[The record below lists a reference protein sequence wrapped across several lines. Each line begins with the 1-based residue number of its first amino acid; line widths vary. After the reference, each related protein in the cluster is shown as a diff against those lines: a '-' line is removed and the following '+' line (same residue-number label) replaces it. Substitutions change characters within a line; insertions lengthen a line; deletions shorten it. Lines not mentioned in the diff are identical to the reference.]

1 MTEGK
6 RTNGAEIGKRF
17 YDIFNR
23 TDRDRPAEKWGDIQ
37 VLNDLAAKGGMT
49 HEEALLLLAMPDDIE
64 EVLRKKESSGKESAS
79 LQRLLF
85 WSDEKRKLKVL
96 VRADDPVKAAAGMR
110 EGAQGIG
117 LIRGEALLRSEDR
130 LLEVYTDWLDNR
142 NDEKRQQMR
151 FRLVSLWTEEWT
163 KILQA
168 AEGKP
173 CAVSLAWDVLGDG
186 GPEERLELQD
196 IQLESLFRAAARCQ
210 EEGTECRLEV
220 LTLWPMDA
228 ADFTAAHDFVE
239 EVAQQMMGALRHGT
253 NLRIGALLHPDVL
266 PSDAG
271 DVTRLAD
278 VIVIDTECVSKFHLV
293 DERNSSG
300 VLAGTTGMSEP
311 VKEWANP
318 ALLYPRLEETILKIR
333 RVKPDIRLRAGGQIK
348 AGDLRTV
355 YRLGMTEVCCAPED
369 LEAVRLTGF
378 RLEMLEGRY
387 SAAEEA

>member
-6 RTNGAEIGKRF
+6 RANGAEIGKRF

-49 HEEALLLLAMPDDIE
+49 HEEALLLLATPDDIE
-64 EVLRKKESSGKESAS
+64 EVMRKKDSSGKESAS
-79 LQRLLF
+79 LQRLLS

-96 VRADDPVKAAAGMR
+96 ARADDPVKAAAGMR

-117 LIRGEALLRSEDR
+117 LIRGEALLRSGDR
-130 LLEVYTDWLDNR
+130 LLEVYADWIKNR
-142 NDEKRQQMR
+142 DEEKRQHMR

-168 AEGKP
+168 AKGAP
-173 CAVSLAWDVLGDG
+173 CAVSLAWDVLEDG

-220 LTLWPMDA
+220 LALWPMDA

-239 EVAQQMMGALRHGT
+239 EVGQQMMGALRHGT
-253 NLRIGALLHPDVL
+253 NLKIGALLHPDVL

-278 VIVIDTECVSKFHLV
+278 VIVIDTECASKFHLV
-293 DERNSSG
+293 DERNPLEG
-300 VLAGTTGMSEP
+300 PARMNMSEP
-311 VKEWANP
+311 VQEWASP

-333 RVKPDIRLRAGGQIK
+333 RVKPEIRIRAGGQIK

-369 LEAVRLTGF
+369 LAAVRLTGL
-378 RLEMLEGRY
+378 RLEMVEGRY
-387 SAAEEA
+387 SSAEEA